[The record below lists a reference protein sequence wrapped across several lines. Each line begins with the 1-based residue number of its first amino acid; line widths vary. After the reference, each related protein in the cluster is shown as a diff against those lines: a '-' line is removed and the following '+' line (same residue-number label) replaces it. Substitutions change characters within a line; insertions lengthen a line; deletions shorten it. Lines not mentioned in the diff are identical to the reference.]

1 MACQKMKMASD
12 TLRRR
17 HCKKIGEEDMDVGQA
32 GGDVGEFNASQVGGE
47 GTTTLVRLGYRRDDF
62 NWLIFTPSTCVKL

>member
-1 MACQKMKMASD
+1 MKMASD

-47 GTTTLVRLGYRRDDF
+47 GDNLHGQTWLQARRFQLV
-62 NWLIFTPSTCVKL
+62 NS